1 MFICFLFIIAPYV
14 KVYLLDGKTC
24 VEKQRTRTTRRTLD
38 PLIQQTLIFKENY
51 RDKVLQIGVWG
62 DYGKLDRKV
71 FMGVCQINLE
81 DLRLSSAAQVL
92 DWYKLF
98 SANSLMNNYT
108 IVQQSPKRRTS
119 MTSHDSFN
127 SFKTTR

>member
-1 MFICFLFIIAPYV
+1 LLIIAPYV

-38 PLIQQTLIFKENY
+38 PLIQQTLTFKENY

-119 MTSHDSFN
+119 AGQNDSFN
-127 SFKTTR
+127 SFKTSSR

>member
-1 MFICFLFIIAPYV
+1 M
-14 KVYLLDGKTC
+14 
-24 VEKQRTRTTRRTLD
+24 
-38 PLIQQTLIFKENY
+38 IQQTLIFKENY
-51 RDKVLQIGVWG
+51 RDKVLQVNLINSISTNLFRHFQIGVWG

-71 FMGVCQINLE
+71 FMGVCQINVE
-81 DLRLSSAAQVL
+81 DLRLSTTAAQVL

-119 MTSHDSFN
+119 TGTNDSISSYKTN
-127 SFKTTR
+127 SKYDIHITYSLFPK